1 MPSEDSYPPAP
12 DDPLTPRVL
21 HCWADYSSC
30 MYAGLAP
37 FDDDL
42 YSVGGTCLLPAGH
55 AGPHE
60 FTRDDEIVVTF
71 APRKEP

>member
-1 MPSEDSYPPAP
+1 MPSDSHPPSP

-21 HCWADYSSC
+21 HCWADYGFC
-30 MYAGLAP
+30 MLAGLAP
-37 FDDDL
+37 FDADL
-42 YSVGGTCLLPAGH
+42 YSVGGTCLLPSGH

-60 FTRDDEIVVTF
+60 FTRDDEILVTF